1 MPKENGE
8 KVTAA
13 LGCHARSHKYIHAD
27 GVSKFAHKVVPPFE
41 KKKRNEKE
49 SKVMTERDGLRGGK
63 GGGRGNLGKHFFPHF

>member
-41 KKKRNEKE
+41 KKNETRRKA
-49 SKVMTERDGLRGGK
+49 K
-63 GGGRGNLGKHFFPHF
+63 